1 LQVYT
6 VRPMYGI
13 FQTLVFSVLLTTALY
28 FLPNNSNLRK
38 EYILPFIVALLTK
51 YVLGDWDDGYIWS
64 YSDVYYWGGCSYSK
78 LHYNCRNE
86 QVVLTLHNERMFL

>member
-1 LQVYT
+1 
-6 VRPMYGI
+6 MYGI
-13 FQTLVFSVLLTTALY
+13 FQTLLFSVLLTTALF

-64 YSDVYYWGGCSYSK
+64 YSDVYYWGSVLLVSYITVIGM
-78 LHYNCRNE
+78 NE
-86 QVVLTLHNERMFL
+86 LY

>member
-1 LQVYT
+1 
-6 VRPMYGI
+6 MYGI

-64 YSDVYYWGGCSYSK
+64 YSDVYYWASVLLVSYITVIGM
-78 LHYNCRNE
+78 NE
-86 QVVLTLHNERMFL
+86 LFL

>member
-1 LQVYT
+1 
-6 VRPMYGI
+6 MYGI

-64 YSDVYYWGGCSYSK
+64 YSDVYYWGSVLLVSYITVIGM
-78 LHYNCRNE
+78 NE
-86 QVVLTLHNERMFL
+86 LFL

>member
-1 LQVYT
+1 
-6 VRPMYGI
+6 MYGI
-13 FQTLVFSVLLTTALY
+13 FQTLVFSVLLTTALF

-64 YSDVYYWGGCSYSK
+64 YSDVYYWGYVLLVSYITVMGM
-78 LHYNCRNE
+78 NE
-86 QVVLTLHNERMFL
+86 LFL

>member
-1 LQVYT
+1 
-6 VRPMYGI
+6 MYGI

-64 YSDVYYWGGCSYSK
+64 YSDVYYWGSILIVSYITIVGMNK
-78 LHYNCRNE
+78 LY
-86 QVVLTLHNERMFL
+86 

>member
-1 LQVYT
+1 
-6 VRPMYGI
+6 MYGI

-64 YSDVYYWGGCSYSK
+64 YSDIYFWGSVLLVSYITVIGI
-78 LHYNCRNE
+78 NE
-86 QVVLTLHNERMFL
+86 LFL

>member
-1 LQVYT
+1 
-6 VRPMYGI
+6 MSSI

-51 YVLGDWDDGYIWS
+51 YVLGDWDEQYIWS
-64 YSDVYYWGGCSYSK
+64 YSDVYYWGSVLLVSYITVIGMNK
-78 LHYNCRNE
+78 LY
-86 QVVLTLHNERMFL
+86 

>member
-1 LQVYT
+1 
-6 VRPMYGI
+6 MSSI
-13 FQTLVFSVLLTTALY
+13 FQTLLFSVLLTTALF

-64 YSDVYYWGGCSYSK
+64 YSDVYYWGSVLLVSYITVIGM
-78 LHYNCRNE
+78 NE
-86 QVVLTLHNERMFL
+86 LY

>member
-1 LQVYT
+1 
-6 VRPMYGI
+6 MYGI

-64 YSDVYYWGGCSYSK
+64 YSDVYYWGAILIVSYITIVGMNK
-78 LHYNCRNE
+78 LY
-86 QVVLTLHNERMFL
+86 

>member
-1 LQVYT
+1 
-6 VRPMYGI
+6 MYGI
-13 FQTLVFSVLLTTALY
+13 FQTLVFSVLLTTALF

-64 YSDVYYWGGCSYSK
+64 YSDVYYWGSVLLVSYITVMGM
-78 LHYNCRNE
+78 NE
-86 QVVLTLHNERMFL
+86 LFL

>member
-1 LQVYT
+1 
-6 VRPMYGI
+6 MYGI
-13 FQTLVFSVLLTTALY
+13 FQTLVFSVLLTTALF

-64 YSDVYYWGGCSYSK
+64 YSDVYYWGSILIVSYITIVGMNK
-78 LHYNCRNE
+78 LY
-86 QVVLTLHNERMFL
+86 

>member
-1 LQVYT
+1 
-6 VRPMYGI
+6 MYGI
-13 FQTLVFSVLLTTALY
+13 FQTLVFSVLLTTALF

-64 YSDVYYWGGCSYSK
+64 YSDVYYWASVLLVSYITVMGM
-78 LHYNCRNE
+78 NE
-86 QVVLTLHNERMFL
+86 LFL